1 MCSIHKKVSK
11 MVADSFFFF
20 KQKTAYEMVSCD
32 WSSDVCSSD
41 LEGLGKSGGVQVIE
55 AAVPILVGGA
65 PAGAV
70 VVTEDVNSVRG
81 AVRHAVTG
89 LIALGGV
96 VLIVG

>member
-41 LEGLGKSGGVQVIE
+41 LEGLDAHQRSNQAGTAITANMTGKE
-55 AAVPILVGGA
+55 ALWTCIARLVA
-65 PAGAV
+65 
-70 VVTEDVNSVRG
+70 NRG
-81 AVRHAVTG
+81 TYITCGMTPFSRPT
-89 LIALGGV
+89 LIPRRP
-96 VLIVG
+96 